1 MAGSYNIG
9 VTYRNNHT
17 DHNYRKGLDI
27 HDGEHILIENNR
39 SDGDRLNGIAVY
51 NRRFSMTD
59 VTIRNNTVSAD
70 PNFRLAED
78 DGDYSGK
85 VTYHGYT
92 GIQIQTNTQF
102 RNLGS
107 QNGQYTISGNT
118 IKNLAVYQDNI
129 HTYAI
134 EYRNHERD
142 MDYTLNITN
151 NHISGDSSKYLIGII
166 NDTGRQSGK
175 GAGSGTIN
183 ISGNTAD
190 IGRIAPGTMPIYIQ
204 ESNSNG
210 KLRGGV
216 TIADNRITIREASD
230 GVAEILQVLG
240 NAEHYDVRDNTF
252 NIHGN
257 IDKPIIGIYGYGD
270 TAKPSLA
277 VAGNHIT
284 TDDGQNIP
292 ANWIESGQKDG
303 ADAAIHAHNNTHNGT
318 ELNDSL
324 IPVGSGARATIIT
337 PNIKDADYAQ
347 LIGKSSADILDTLG
361 ERGGDAFT
369 FDTAETQHN
378 LIGTLGDDVLIAAS
392 GADRL
397 VGRKG
402 ADQFVFI
409 TNPLKSA
416 DSPALNQILDLNTGE
431 DRIRLIAGKGETIKN
446 LHYNADKHTLDY
458 DLDDSANHTY
468 HNSITLRAHDGH
480 ALTQEE
486 VLGVVSI
493 L

>member
-1 MAGSYNIG
+1 MP
-9 VTYRNNHT
+9 
-17 DHNYRKGLDI
+17 
-27 HDGEHILIENNR
+27 
-39 SDGDRLNGIAVY
+39 
-51 NRRFSMTD
+51 D

-70 PNFRLAED
+70 PDFRLAED

-166 NDTGRQSGK
+166 NDTGRQSG
-175 GAGSGTIN
+175 AAAAAAPT
-183 ISGNTAD
+183 NTRATPAD
-190 IGRIAPGTMPIYIQ
+190 IGRIASGTMPIYIQ
-204 ESNSNG
+204 ESNSDG

-347 LIGKSSADILDTLG
+347 LIGKSSADILAKGIHTRLRLEG
-361 ERGGDAFT
+361 IQQGQA
-369 FDTAETQHN
+369 AE
-378 LIGTLGDDVLIAAS
+378 DF
-392 GADRL
+392 ADQVFFL
-397 VGRKG
+397 VG
-402 ADQFVFI
+402 
-409 TNPLKSA
+409 
-416 DSPALNQILDLNTGE
+416 
-431 DRIRLIAGKGETIKN
+431 
-446 LHYNADKHTLDY
+446 
-458 DLDDSANHTY
+458 
-468 HNSITLRAHDGH
+468 
-480 ALTQEE
+480 
-486 VLGVVSI
+486 
-493 L
+493 